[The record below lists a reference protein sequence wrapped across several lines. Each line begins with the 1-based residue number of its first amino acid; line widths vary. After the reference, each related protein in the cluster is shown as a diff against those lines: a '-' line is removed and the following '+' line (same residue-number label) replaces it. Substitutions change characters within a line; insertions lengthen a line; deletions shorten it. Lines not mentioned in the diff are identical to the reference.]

1 MGGLHIT
8 GGPFYKVR
16 DPDLLFKTIEKLYT
30 VFSLSLCI
38 IWLIQWT
45 GSKNGCRKEDFA
57 TLKKN
62 KDNLNMLFIYF
73 TLQNMFV
80 SFSTMSCPESI
91 IVPGKRSQR
100 SKEDTCQSSCAI
112 RHSPPPV

>member
-1 MGGLHIT
+1 MGGLHVT
-8 GGPFYKVR
+8 GDPFYQVS
-16 DPDLLFKTIEKLYT
+16 DPDFLFKTIEKLYT

-38 IWLIQWT
+38 IWLMEWK

-62 KDNLNMLFIYF
+62 EDNMTMLFIYF

-80 SFSTMSCPESI
+80 SFSLSCPESI
-91 IVPGKRSQR
+91 IVPGERSLR

-112 RHSPPPV
+112 MHSPPPV